1 MNIRKATDYSELF
14 RNLDQILAGNHSQ
27 MEIAVLIGQAVCNR
41 PEKGAAVAAAEYIQE
56 NYPDKSG
63 FSPRNLR
70 RMRTFYRLY
79 CNDREMMDTA
89 MQLGWTQNVAIMEAE
104 LGMAD
109 RLWYLKAALQNG
121 WTKSVLIQK
130 IKVNAHL
137 EENCLD
143 INDMPCYNGDSD
155 NEVSDFNDA
164 NTLCLSRQHLQKL
177 DGRVHYEGPGR
188 ESRTFQPVRNKLCC
202 YQHRGDWESS
212 LSIGPTEAGRA
223 WNRLHWKNSPTAAEQ
238 RLREIRPPD
247 RHGSGQPA
255 EYVSHLRRGFPRQD
269 SPADGVHRPP
279 RRGGR
284 SLVYQGLRYGLV

>member
-109 RLWYLKAALQNG
+109 RLWYLKAALQNC
-121 WTKSVLIQK
+121 WIKSVLIQK

-164 NTLCLSRQHLQKL
+164 NTLCLSR
-177 DGRVHYEGPGR
+177 
-188 ESRTFQPVRNKLCC
+188 
-202 YQHRGDWESS
+202 
-212 LSIGPTEAGRA
+212 
-223 WNRLHWKNSPTAAEQ
+223 
-238 RLREIRPPD
+238 
-247 RHGSGQPA
+247 
-255 EYVSHLRRGFPRQD
+255 
-269 SPADGVHRPP
+269 
-279 RRGGR
+279 
-284 SLVYQGLRYGLV
+284 